1 MAKLL
6 PLILLIIGVAAGGG
20 AGMVLK
26 KSPEECA
33 EESCPDEHAAEKDEH
48 STGKDELAAEKDEDS
63 KKEEP
68 NYVRMKNQFVVP
80 VVKNDRVQSLVVL
93 DISLETEPGSED
105 LIYTREPKLRD
116 GFLRVLFDHAHIGG
130 FDGTFTESG
139 RLSML
144 RVALLEAAQSVIG
157 ASVSDILITDIVRQE
172 L

>member
-26 KSPEECA
+26 KPPEECV
-33 EESCPDEHAAEKDEH
+33 EESCPDEDVAAEDE
-48 STGKDELAAEKDEDS
+48 GAEA
-63 KKEEP
+63 EEP

-139 RLSML
+139 RLSLL

>member
-1 MAKLL
+1 MMAKLL
-6 PLILLIIGVAAGGG
+6 PLILMIIGVAAGGG

-26 KSPEECA
+26 KPPEECV
-33 EESCPDEHAAEKDEH
+33 EESCPDEDVATEEKEDAE
-48 STGKDELAAEKDEDS
+48 A
-63 KKEEP
+63 EEP

-116 GFLRVLFDHAHIGG
+116 VFLRVLFDHAHIGG

-139 RLSML
+139 RLSLL

-157 ASVSDILITDIVRQE
+157 TSVSDILITDIVRQE

>member
-6 PLILLIIGVAAGGG
+6 PLILMIIGVAAGGG

-26 KSPEECA
+26 KPPEECV
-33 EESCPDEHAAEKDEH
+33 EESCPDEDVATEEKEDAEE
-48 STGKDELAAEKDEDS
+48 
-63 KKEEP
+63 EEP

-116 GFLRVLFDHAHIGG
+116 VFLRVLFDHAHIGG

-139 RLSML
+139 RLSLL

-157 ASVSDILITDIVRQE
+157 TSVSDILITDIVRQE